1 MSERA
6 LKSVE
11 NARRVLDRATETLK
25 GGNAV
30 TVGEDGKENAP
41 ATAVAQLS
49 SRSSSMLA
57 IAAATGA
64 AAIFEPELV
73 QLYEPSVPTLTA
85 ARTGCPHTTGAL
97 LDWHNAATW
106 NGAGVPSTAGAD
118 VTLPSSSRV
127 LLSRSAANVTFG
139 TLHVPAGSELVIGEH
154 ADGIALHA
162 TGVSVEGALRA
173 GSETCRLTSPFT
185 LTLHGTR
192 LPTSCSWRCKG
203 RG

>member
-1 MSERA
+1 
-6 LKSVE
+6 
-11 NARRVLDRATETLK
+11 
-25 GGNAV
+25 
-30 TVGEDGKENAP
+30 
-41 ATAVAQLS
+41 
-49 SRSSSMLA
+49 MLA
-57 IAAATGA
+57 FAAV

-73 QLYEPSVPTLTA
+73 QLYEPPTPSAT

-139 TLHVPAGSELVIGEH
+139 TLHVPTGSELVIGEH

-162 TGVSVEGALRA
+162 TGVSVEGAF
-173 GSETCRLTSPFT
+173 GPCHW
-185 LTLHGTR
+185 LHGECRNAVDTN
-192 LPTSCSWRCKG
+192 LCSD
-203 RG
+203 